1 MGWVHCGRIAAA
13 PIRPRPTI
21 FAKTYRR
28 PHSAPLVADSGATRS
43 YGSRLYNGRVVM
55 RGSGRIT
62 FIAGGLLVAAAWI
75 AGTAG
80 LPEAYWPVVEVLPE
94 LLAVLLLVAAFR
106 FRRSRLAMAAII
118 VAVTNILLRE
128 VLVTGETAVVHNGLA
143 LLSIAVP
150 INLGILALLR
160 DHPLQRPG
168 PLLHIGAILVQPWF
182 AAAFLRALER
192 DPVSGSNDGWLVLL
206 RSPHAALLA
215 FLIAVVFTILAF
227 VFRRGTFEVA
237 LLWVLVASAL
247 ALLSHRSPHS
257 MALLMAAGQLAL
269 LFSLVEDSYRLA
281 YHDQLTGLPGRR
293 ALDETL
299 ARLEGDYVLAM
310 VDVDH
315 FKRFNDRFGHD
326 VGDQALRMVADELA
340 LVGNGGR
347 SFRYG
352 GEEFSLVF
360 SGCTPDQMWDT
371 LDAIRERI
379 SERSFAI
386 RSPKRPAKKP
396 EQAVKPAGPTKS
408 VKLTVSIGAAGPSN
422 RATEPEEVLKAA
434 DGALYKAKRRGRNRV
449 VIEGV
454 RAKPRKKG

>member
-1 MGWVHCGRIAAA
+1 
-13 PIRPRPTI
+13 
-21 FAKTYRR
+21 
-28 PHSAPLVADSGATRS
+28 
-43 YGSRLYNGRVVM
+43 M

-75 AGTAG
+75 AGTTG

-118 VAVTNILLRE
+118 VAGTNILLRE
-128 VLVTGETAVVHNGLA
+128 VLVTGSTVGFANGLA
-143 LLSIAVP
+143 MLSVAVP
-150 INLGILALLR
+150 INLGVLALLR

-168 PLLHIGAILVQPWF
+168 PLIHIGAILVQPWF
-182 AAAFLRALER
+182 ATAFLRALER
-192 DPVSGSNDGWLVLL
+192 EPASGNNDAWLTLL
-206 RSPHAALLA
+206 RSPHAALLV
-215 FLIAVVFTILAF
+215 FLIAVVFTVLAF

-237 LLWVLVASAL
+237 LLWVLIASTL
-247 ALLSHRSPHS
+247 ALLSDRSPHS
-257 MALLMAAGQLAL
+257 MALLLSAGQLAL

-281 YHDQLTGLPGRR
+281 YHDQLTGLPSRR

-299 ARLEGDYVLAM
+299 ARLEGNYVLAM
-310 VDVDH
+310 VDIDH

-340 LVGNGGR
+340 RVGDGGR
-347 SFRYG
+347 GFRYG

-360 SGCTPDQMWDT
+360 TGCSPDRMWDT
-371 LDAIRERI
+371 LDDVRQRI
-379 SERSFAI
+379 SERSFSI
-386 RSPKRPAKKP
+386 RSPKRPVKKP
-396 EQAVKPAGPTKS
+396 DQAAKPSKPAKQ

-434 DGALYKAKRRGRNRV
+434 DGALYKAKRRGRNRLI
-449 VIEGV
+449 IEGV
-454 RAKPRKKG
+454 RAKPRK

>member
-1 MGWVHCGRIAAA
+1 MSIIHGAA
-13 PIRPRPTI
+13 
-21 FAKTYRR
+21 
-28 PHSAPLVADSGATRS
+28 VAGKVESPS
-43 YGSRLYNGRVVM
+43 KLYNGPVVM

-75 AGTAG
+75 AGTTG

-106 FRRSRLAMAAII
+106 FRRSRLAIAAII
-118 VAVTNILLRE
+118 VAVANILLRE
-128 VLVTGETAVVHNGLA
+128 VLLTGDTVGVSSGLA
-143 LLSIAVP
+143 LLSLAVP
-150 INLGILALLR
+150 INLGVLALLR
-160 DHPLQRPG
+160 DHPLQRPA
-168 PLLHIGAILVQPWF
+168 PLIHIGAILLQPWF
-182 AAAFLRALER
+182 AAAFLRALAR
-192 DPVSGSNDGWLVLL
+192 DPASGNSKAWLTLL
-206 RSPHAALLA
+206 QSPHAALLTV
-215 FLIAVVFTILAF
+215 LIAVVFTILAF

-237 LLWVLVASAL
+237 LLWVLIASAL
-247 ALLSHRSPHS
+247 ALLSDRSPHS
-257 MALLMAAGQLAL
+257 MALLLSAGQLAL

-281 YHDQLTGLPGRR
+281 YHDQLTGLPSRR

-310 VDVDH
+310 VDIDH

-340 LVGNGGR
+340 RVGDGR
-347 SFRYG
+347 GFRYG

-360 SGCTPDQMWDT
+360 TGCTPDEMWDT
-371 LDAIRERI
+371 LDDVRQRI
-379 SERSFAI
+379 AKRSFSI

-396 EQAVKPAGPTKS
+396 DPAVKPAKPARQ

-422 RATEPEEVLKAA
+422 RATDPDEVLKAA

-454 RAKPRKKG
+454 RAKPQRKR

>member
-1 MGWVHCGRIAAA
+1 
-13 PIRPRPTI
+13 
-21 FAKTYRR
+21 
-28 PHSAPLVADSGATRS
+28 
-43 YGSRLYNGRVVM
+43 M

-62 FIAGGLLVAAAWI
+62 FIAGALLVAAAWI

-94 LLAVLLLVAAFR
+94 LLAVLLLVAAVR
-106 FRRSRLAMAAII
+106 FRRSRLAIAAII
-118 VAVTNILLRE
+118 VAVSNIILRE
-128 VLVTGETAVVHNGLA
+128 VLTPGQATEVHTGLA
-143 LLSIAVP
+143 LLTLAVP
-150 INLGILALLR
+150 FNLGVLAVLR
-160 DHPLQRPG
+160 DQPMLRPG
-168 PLLHIGAILVQPWF
+168 PLVHIAAIIVQPWF
-182 AAAFLRALER
+182 AMAFLNALQH
-192 DPVSGSNDGWLVLL
+192 DPASGDTGGWSVLVQ
-206 RSPHAALLA
+206 SPQSAMLA
-215 FLIAVVFTILAF
+215 FMIAVVFTILAF

-237 LLWVLVASAL
+237 LFWVLAASAL
-247 ALLSHRSPHS
+247 ALLFDRSPQS
-257 MALLMAAGQLAL
+257 MALLLAAGQLAL

-315 FKRFNDRFGHD
+315 FKKFNDRFGHD

-340 LVGNGGR
+340 RVGDGGR
-347 SFRYG
+347 GFRYG

-360 SGCTPDQMWDT
+360 TGREPAQMWDT
-371 LDAIRERI
+371 LDDIRERI
-379 SERSFAI
+379 SERSFSI
-386 RSPKRPAKKP
+386 RSPKRPEKKP
-396 EQAVKPAGPTKS
+396 DQAVRPSKPTRQ
-408 VKLTVSIGAAGPSN
+408 VHLTVSIGAAGPSN

-454 RAKPRKKG
+454 RAKPRK